1 MQVPKILMLTGD
13 AAESLE
19 VMYPYQRLKE
29 EGYEVEIA
37 APQKKKLRF
46 VVHDFEPGFETYT
59 EKAGYTWDAD
69 LSFADVNPSDY
80 VALVI
85 PGGRAPEHIRNHSDF
100 IRIVRHFFDQEKP
113 VAQLCH
119 AAIALSAAGVLA
131 GRKTAAYP
139 ALEPDIKAAG
149 AEFVDSEVVID
160 GLMVSARAWPDHP
173 AWMREFVRV
182 LRKVAPVA
190 ERGQTAA

>member
-1 MQVPKILMLTGD
+1 MPKMKVLILTGD

-19 VMYPYQRLKE
+19 AMYPYQRLKE

-59 EKAGYTWDAD
+59 EKPGYTWDAD
-69 LSFADVNPSDY
+69 LSFADVNPTNY

-85 PGGRAPEHIRNHSDF
+85 PGGRAPEHIRKHSDF
-100 IRIVRHFFDQEKP
+100 LRIVRHFVDQQKP
-113 VAQLCH
+113 VAHLCH

-139 ALEPDIKAAG
+139 ALEPDLKAAG
-149 AEFVDSEVVID
+149 GSRRLECQVGD
-160 GLMVSARAWPDHP
+160 GQRARPYCACSGIK
-173 AWMREFVRV
+173 MKSGNRSI
-182 LRKVAPVA
+182 
-190 ERGQTAA
+190 